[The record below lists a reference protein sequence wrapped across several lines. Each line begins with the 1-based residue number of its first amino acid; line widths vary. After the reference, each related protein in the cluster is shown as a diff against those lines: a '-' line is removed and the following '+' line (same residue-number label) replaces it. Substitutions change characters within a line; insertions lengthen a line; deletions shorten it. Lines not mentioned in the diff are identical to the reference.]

1 MARTG
6 NTATR
11 GRAVV
16 LGASMAGLLAA
27 RVLAEHFAEVVVL
40 ERDDL
45 SAPGDRR
52 GVPQGRH
59 VHALLARG
67 RLVLEELFPGIT
79 AELLA
84 DGAVECRSLTEMRMT
99 VAGHTLRQADAGY
112 SLLQASRPFL
122 EWRVRGRVR
131 ALPGV
136 ELVDNTAVAGL
147 LADSGRA
154 RVTGVR
160 TADGREFDADLVVS
174 CLGRH
179 GPINDWLAGLGYE
192 RPAEQG
198 VRIDMKYASRY
209 VRLPPRSV
217 GGDKEIVI
225 ANQNPARGL
234 ALFAVEDG
242 AHILT
247 LIGYGS
253 DHPPTDPDGFWRFA
267 ASVAPRDVRE
277 ALVGA
282 EVLSDIA
289 TYRYPANQ
297 RRRYERLT
305 RFPDGLLVLG
315 DAVCS
320 FSPAFGQGM
329 TVSGLQALQLGE
341 ALAAGDHVLRRR
353 YFRAVARA
361 IDDAWRITE
370 LFDLAMPHV
379 DSAGRGPLRALGALA
394 GVAMAVGERDAA
406 IGTRIARIAGLL
418 DRPETILRPEPAG
431 RAALAVGTLAAAA
444 AFRLPRN
451 RKPRPLFDPLP
462 HGPARGFHRLVVRSV
477 VRDTENSAI
486 VEFDIPAHLR
496 SRFTYAAGQHLVIRG
511 TRCGEPVRRSYS
523 LCDAPGS
530 GRVRIAVKRQAGGAF
545 SSYVLDERITGSA
558 LYVSEPSGLFTPE
571 LDAAA
576 RNEYAAVAAGSGIT
590 PIVSIIAAVLETEPG
605 SVFTLHYGSRD
616 RANIMLAPSVREL
629 RDRYPGRLRVVH
641 HLSRQRPRKAQ
652 DSGVQYRHGR
662 MTASD
667 IARQHA
673 DRWFLCGPKALVS
686 ETIDALRAQGVPGSR
701 IRVELFDTRTPD
713 RPRTAAGT
721 ATSRVTLTG
730 YGEPLEFGMPR
741 DRAILDAALEVRED
755 LPYSCLGGSCGTC
768 LAVVTD
774 GQTEMDP
781 DPLLAITGAES
792 ARGQVLAC
800 RARPVTEQV
809 TLRFGAGPAD
819 KPRIPESAGGRSRLS
834 PSRRGR

>member
-1 MARTG
+1 MARSG
-6 NTATR
+6 NTAAR

-16 LGASMAGLLAA
+16 LGASMGGLLAA

-112 SLLQASRPFL
+112 SLLQAGRPFL

-147 LADSGRA
+147 LADTGRA

-160 TADGREFDADLVVS
+160 TTDGREFDADLVVS

-179 GPINDWLAGLGYE
+179 GPINEWLTGLGYE
-192 RPAEQG
+192 RPAEHG

-209 VRLPPRSV
+209 VRLPPRSA

-247 LIGYGS
+247 LIGYGR

-297 RRRYERLT
+297 RRRYEQLT

-329 TVSGLQALQLGE
+329 TVSALQAQQLGE
-341 ALAAGDHVLRRR
+341 ALTAGDHDLRRR

-379 DSAGRGPLRALGALA
+379 DSAGREPLRALGALA

-406 IGTRIARIAGLL
+406 IATRIARVAGLL
-418 DRPETILRPEPAG
+418 DRPETLLRPEPAG
-431 RAALAVGTLAAAA
+431 RAALAVGTLAATAVL
-444 AFRLPRN
+444 RLPRN
-451 RKPRPLFDPLP
+451 RNPRPAPLFDPLP

-477 VRDTENSAI
+477 VRDTEDSAI

-496 SRFTYAAGQHLVIRG
+496 SRFAYAAGQHLVIRG
-511 TRCGEPVRRSYS
+511 TRRGEPDRLSYS
-523 LCDAPGS
+523 LCDPPAA

-558 LYVSEPSGLFTPE
+558 LYVSEPSGVFTPE
-571 LDAAA
+571 LDPAA
-576 RNEYAAVAAGSGIT
+576 RTEYAAVAAGSGIT
-590 PIVSIIAAVLETEPG
+590 PIISIIAAVLGAEPD
-605 SVFTLHYGSRD
+605 STFTLYYGSRD
-616 RANIMLAPSVREL
+616 RANIMLAQSLREL

-641 HLSRQRPRKAQ
+641 HLSRQRPRTAQ
-652 DSGVQYRHGR
+652 DAGSHYRYGR
-662 MTASD
+662 LAAAD

-673 DRWFLCGPKALVS
+673 DRWFLCGPKELVT
-686 ETIDALRAQGVPGSR
+686 ETVDALRTRGVPGSR

-713 RPRTAAGT
+713 RPRTAAGA
-721 ATSRVTLTG
+721 ATSRITLTG
-730 YGEPLEFGMPR
+730 YGEPLQFGMPR
-741 DRAILDAALEVRED
+741 DRAILDAALDERED

-768 LAVVTD
+768 LAVVVD
-774 GQTEMDP
+774 GQAEMDP
-781 DPLLAITGAES
+781 DPLLAITGDDI
-792 ARGQVLAC
+792 ARGRVLAC

-809 TLRFGAGPAD
+809 TLCFGPGPAD
-819 KPRIPESAGGRSRLS
+819 EPRTPESAPGRSRTS
-834 PSRRGR
+834 P

>member
-1 MARTG
+1 MASSE
-6 NTATR
+6 NTAAR

-16 LGASMAGLLAA
+16 LGASMGGLLAA
-27 RVLAEHFAEVVVL
+27 RALAGHFAEVVVL

-122 EWRVRGRVR
+122 EWRVRGRIR

-147 LADSGRA
+147 LSDTGRT

-160 TADGREFDADLVVS
+160 TTDGREFDADLVVS

-179 GPINDWLAGLGYE
+179 GPINEWLAGLGYE
-192 RPAEQG
+192 RPAEHG

-209 VRLPPRSV
+209 VRLPPRSA

-225 ANQNPARGL
+225 ANPDPARGL

-329 TVSGLQALQLGE
+329 TVSALQAQQLDE
-341 ALAAGDHVLRRR
+341 ALAAGDHDLRRR
-353 YFRAVARA
+353 YFRAVARV
-361 IDDAWRITE
+361 IEDAWRITE

-379 DSAGRGPLRALGALA
+379 DSPGREPLRALGALT
-394 GVAMAVGERDAA
+394 GVAMAVGERDAV

-418 DRPETILRPEPAG
+418 DRPETLLRPEPAG
-431 RAALAVGTLAAAA
+431 RAALAVGTLAATAVL
-444 AFRLPRN
+444 RLPRN
-451 RKPRPLFDPLP
+451 RNPRPAPLFDPLP

-558 LYVSEPSGLFTPE
+558 LYVSEPSGSFTPE
-571 LDAAA
+571 LDPAA
-576 RNEYAAVAAGSGIT
+576 RTEYAAVAAGSGIT
-590 PIVSIIAAVLETEPG
+590 PIVSIIAAVLGTEPD
-605 SVFTLHYGSRD
+605 STFTLHYGSRD
-616 RANIMLAPSVREL
+616 RANIMLAQSVREL
-629 RDRYPGRLRVVH
+629 CDRYPGRLRVVH
-641 HLSRQRPRKAQ
+641 HLSRQRPRTGRDA
-652 DSGVQYRHGR
+652 DTQYRYGR
-662 MTASD
+662 MTAAD

-673 DRWFLCGPKALVS
+673 DRWFLCGPKALVT
-686 ETIDALRAQGVPGSR
+686 ETVDALHTRGVPGSR

-713 RPRTAAGT
+713 RPQTAAGT

-741 DRAILDAALEVRED
+741 DRAILDAALDERED

-768 LAVVTD
+768 LAAVVD
-774 GQTEMDP
+774 GHAEMDP
-781 DPLLAITGAES
+781 DPLLAITGDEI
-792 ARGQVLAC
+792 ARGRVLAC

-809 TLRFGAGPAD
+809 TLCFGPGAAD
-819 KPRIPESAGGRSRLS
+819 EARTPDSAPGRSRTS
-834 PSRRGR
+834 P

>member
-1 MARTG
+1 
-6 NTATR
+6 
-11 GRAVV
+11 
-16 LGASMAGLLAA
+16 
-27 RVLAEHFAEVVVL
+27 
-40 ERDDL
+40 
-45 SAPGDRR
+45 
-52 GVPQGRH
+52 
-59 VHALLARG
+59 
-67 RLVLEELFPGIT
+67 
-79 AELLA
+79 
-84 DGAVECRSLTEMRMT
+84 MRMT

-136 ELVDNTAVAGL
+136 ELVDHTAVSGL
-147 LADSGRA
+147 LFDTGRA

-160 TADGREFDADLVVS
+160 TADGREFDADLVVG

-179 GPINDWLAGLGYE
+179 GPVDEWLTGLGYE
-192 RPAEQG
+192 RPAEHG

-289 TYRYPANQ
+289 TYRYPANR

-329 TVSGLQALQLGE
+329 TVSALQARQLGE
-341 ALAAGDHVLRRR
+341 VLAIGDHDLRRR
-353 YFRAVARA
+353 YFRAVART

-379 DSAGRGPLRALGALA
+379 DAAGRKPLRALGALA
-394 GVAMAVGERDAA
+394 GVAMAIGERDAA

-418 DRPETILRPEPAG
+418 DGPETLLRPAPAG
-431 RAALAVGTLAAAA
+431 RAALAAGTLAAAA
-444 AFRLPRN
+444 VLRLPRDRN
-451 RKPRPLFDPLP
+451 TRPAPLFDPLP

-477 VRDTENSAI
+477 VRDTGDSAI

-496 SRFTYAAGQHLVIRG
+496 SRFTYTAGQHLVIRG

-523 LCDAPGS
+523 LCDAPGA
-530 GRVRIAVKRQAGGAF
+530 GRVRIAVKRQPGGAF
-545 SSYVLDERITGSA
+545 SSYVLDERITGPA
-558 LYVSEPSGLFTPE
+558 LYVSEPSGVFTPE
-571 LDAAA
+571 LDPTACH
-576 RNEYAAVAAGSGIT
+576 EYTAVAAGSGIT
-590 PIVSIIAAVLETEPG
+590 PIVAIIAAVLEAEPD
-605 SVFTLHYGSRD
+605 SVFTLHYGSRH
-616 RANIMLAPSVREL
+616 RAGIMLARSVREL
-629 RDRYPGRLRVVH
+629 CDRYPGRLRAVH
-641 HLSRQRPRKAQ
+641 YLSRQHPRNAQ
-652 DSGVQYRHGR
+652 DSGVQYRSGR
-662 MTASD
+662 MAAAD

-673 DRWFLCGPKALVS
+673 DRWFLCGPKTLVT
-686 ETIDALRAQGVPGSR
+686 ETVDALHARGVPGSR
-701 IRVELFDTRTPD
+701 IQVELFDTRTPH
-713 RPRTAAGT
+713 RPPAVAGS
-721 ATSRVTLTG
+721 ATSRVTLAG
-730 YGEPLEFGMPR
+730 YGEPLEFDMPR
-741 DRAILDAALEVRED
+741 DRTILDAALDERED

-768 LAVVTD
+768 LAVVAD
-774 GQTEMDP
+774 GHAEMEP
-781 DPLLAITGAES
+781 DPLLAITGDEIT
-792 ARGQVLAC
+792 RGRVLAC

-809 TLRFGAGPAD
+809 TLRFGSGPAE
-819 KPRIPESAGGRSRLS
+819 KSRTPESVPGRAPVSPGGAGH
-834 PSRRGR
+834 